1 MSLST
6 HVLDAVSG
14 TPATGI
20 AVRVESRV
28 DDAWQPVA
36 QGVTDAD
43 GRVRDFGVA
52 VGVGVHRLT
61 FDTGGYFDRLGIP
74 AFYPEVTVTFQV
86 RNAADHHHV
95 PVLLSPFAFSTYR
108 GS

>member
-1 MSLST
+1 MSSLST

-20 AVRVESRV
+20 AVTVTGNA
-28 DDAWQPVA
+28 DAPVGA
-36 QGVTDAD
+36 GVTNED
-43 GRVRDFGVA
+43 GRIADLAPGGLPLGIYTISFA
-52 VGVGVHRLT
+52 
-61 FDTGGYFDRLGIP
+61 TGEYFDRIGVA
-74 AFYPEVTVTFQV
+74 AFYPKVDITFTVTDD
-86 RNAADHHHV
+86 RHYHV

>member
-1 MSLST
+1 MSSLST

-20 AVRVESRV
+20 AVTVTGPG
-28 DDAWQPVA
+28 DAPVGA
-36 QGVTDAD
+36 GVTNED
-43 GRVRDFGVA
+43 GRIADLAPGGLPAGIYTISFA
-52 VGVGVHRLT
+52 
-61 FDTGGYFDRLGIP
+61 TGEYFDRTGVA
-74 AFYPEVTVTFQV
+74 AFYPKVDITFAV
-86 RNAADHHHV
+86 SDERHYHV